1 MHYYGQSYKLY
12 LQLLIKKSIKNY
24 KSFSQEILDYVNG
37 DVSKIDFPHDV
48 LRKLISFSGCEAVEI
63 MIKEHNKFFSCKITQ
78 QVENSF
84 QYSAASF
91 INEGGIWPCEEYE

>member
-37 DVSKIDFPHDV
+37 YVSKIDFLHDV
-48 LRKLISFSGCEAVEI
+48 LRKLISFSGCEFVEI
-63 MIKEHNKFFSCKITQ
+63 MMKKNDKYIRCKITQ

-84 QYSAASF
+84 QYSAVSF